1 MLSAA
6 AVRAL
11 RLNRQCLL
19 SPAGEQQYDEL
30 FRFMSPV
37 PPVCWSCPGDP
48 PRLPLHVDFDD
59 GAYNDARRGR
69 REIIKGRFQGGTLGY
84 VQADELELFA
94 CAYRKDAPMDNDSLR
109 MLELLEHEGPLT
121 IGIIREITGLPA
133 KQITPILH
141 KLQQAFLVYEDQI
154 DSAWDRGWY
163 LLAQEFPGCDTAHY
177 SRVEALRRLIPRFAY
192 LNGFFTLPMLR
203 DYFRLPLRDLKA
215 AVSVMEE
222 EGELLAQFLSQ
233 PDGSVAPGWILP
245 QDEPLLAK
253 DTDIPQLTVCLQR
266 NDFLVRSFASELK
279 ERYTH
284 PDWEA
289 LFYFCIDGAL
299 CGAVLGKFRQGPFDL
314 EDVALSLNEQQA
326 TARKQEILSAVY
338 QVNDPQKSPLKRYCG
353 LPLR

>member
-121 IGIIREITGLPA
+121 IGMIREITGLPA

-141 KLQQAFLVYEDQI
+141 KLQQTFLVYEDQI

-233 PDGSVAPGWILP
+233 PDRSVAPGWILP

-253 DTDIPQLTVCLQR
+253 DT
-266 NDFLVRSFASELK
+266 
-279 ERYTH
+279 
-284 PDWEA
+284 DWEA